1 MEKTAKIYVAGH
13 TGMVGSGIVRELKKE
28 GYNNIILKTHS
39 ELELCDEDAVSKFFE
54 QERPGYVFLAAAK
67 VGGIKANSEYMA
79 DFLIENLSI
88 QENIIK
94 AARKIKV
101 KKLLFLASA
110 CIYPKESPQPIKEEY
125 LLSGK
130 PEITNEGYALAK
142 IVGLKM
148 CEYLKRQYGL
158 NYITIM
164 PANAYGINDSFDAE
178 KSHVIPALIKR
189 FHEAKE
195 NNKDKVTMWGSGVAK
210 REFLYVDD
218 LASAAVF
225 AMDNYDGTEFLNVGT
240 GEEISMSELANVI
253 KEVVGYG
260 GRVEYDTSKPDGM
273 LRRIVDSE
281 KIHKM
286 GWKAKTSLRAGIEL
300 EYNWFLKN
308 IVEKEVRNVWT
319 S

>member
-39 ELELCDEDAVSKFFE
+39 ELELCNEDAVSKFFE
-54 QERPGYVFLAAAK
+54 QERPEYVFLAAAK

-94 AARKIKV
+94 AARRIKV

-125 LLSGK
+125 LLTGK

-189 FHEAKE
+189 FHEAKV
-195 NNKDKVTMWGSGVAK
+195 NNKDKVIMWGSGVAK

-308 IVEKEVRNVWT
+308 IVEKEVQNVWT

>member
-39 ELELCDEDAVSKFFE
+39 ELELCNEDAVSKFFE
-54 QERPGYVFLAAAK
+54 QERPEYVFLAAAK

-94 AARKIKV
+94 AARRIKV

-125 LLSGK
+125 LLTGK

-148 CEYLKRQYGL
+148 CEYL
-158 NYITIM
+158 
-164 PANAYGINDSFDAE
+164 
-178 KSHVIPALIKR
+178 
-189 FHEAKE
+189 
-195 NNKDKVTMWGSGVAK
+195 
-210 REFLYVDD
+210 
-218 LASAAVF
+218 
-225 AMDNYDGTEFLNVGT
+225 
-240 GEEISMSELANVI
+240 
-253 KEVVGYG
+253 
-260 GRVEYDTSKPDGM
+260 
-273 LRRIVDSE
+273 
-281 KIHKM
+281 
-286 GWKAKTSLRAGIEL
+286 
-300 EYNWFLKN
+300 
-308 IVEKEVRNVWT
+308 
-319 S
+319 